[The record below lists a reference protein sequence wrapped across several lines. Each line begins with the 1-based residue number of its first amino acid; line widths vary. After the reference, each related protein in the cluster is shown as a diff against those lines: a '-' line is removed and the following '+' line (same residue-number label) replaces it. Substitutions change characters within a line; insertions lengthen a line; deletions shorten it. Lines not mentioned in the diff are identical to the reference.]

1 MKLLNNPLDQLPEE
15 VLKGV
20 NIYMGKLTNRE
31 VADAFKLPYTNLAT
45 ILG

>member
-1 MKLLNNPLDQLPEE
+1 MTLLNSSLDQLPKE

-20 NIYMGKLTNRE
+20 NMFQGKLTNRE
-31 VADAFKLPYTNLAT
+31 VAEAFKLPYTNLAT